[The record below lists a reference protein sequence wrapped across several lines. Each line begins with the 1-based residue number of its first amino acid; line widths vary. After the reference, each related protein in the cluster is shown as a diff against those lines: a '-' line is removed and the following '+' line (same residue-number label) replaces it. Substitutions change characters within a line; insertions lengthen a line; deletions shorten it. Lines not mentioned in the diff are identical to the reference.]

1 MINKWIKLLS
11 EKIAAIVTIIT
22 AVSVIT
28 QTTIVI
34 ENNTKSI
41 DRISVVVDQL
51 KKSIHDVPLKM
62 MMEQNQGVI
71 FNTVNYP
78 THTSRKDMPKKIQ
91 SWFDNSSGIQIQA
104 LQFQCKHNRKM
115 LSMDIWPEN
124 VHLFCSRFRLYTK
137 AAQEDNI
144 IKMDRLDG

>member
-62 MMEQNQGVI
+62 MMEQN
-71 FNTVNYP
+71 
-78 THTSRKDMPKKIQ
+78 
-91 SWFDNSSGIQIQA
+91 
-104 LQFQCKHNRKM
+104 
-115 LSMDIWPEN
+115 EN
-124 VHLFCSRFRLYTK
+124 IYIGCVRFKY
-137 AAQEDNI
+137 I
-144 IKMDRLDG
+144 MC